1 MKHLFLISLIFLTA
15 CSSEQ
20 SHTGTTP
27 TDPPTHPFEAAGRE
41 VIVYTTAENTSYRLT
56 PTDTLT
62 FTDFGQPL
70 ETQACIFVDPSHT
83 FQTFI
88 GIGGA
93 ITDAAAETFY
103 KLPKDVQQK
112 ILQAYYDSTKGIGY
126 TLARTNIGSCD
137 FSSGSYSYVADGDS
151 SLKTFS
157 IAHDEKFRIPLIRAA
172 MKEAGGKLTLFAS
185 PWSPPAWMKDNH
197 SLLHG
202 GHLLPRFYHTWAD
215 YFVRFIHAYKKE
227 GIPVWAVTVQNE
239 PMASQT
245 WESCIYTADMEKDF
259 VKNDLGPVFRKNG
272 LNTKIIIWDHNR
284 DMMYQRAS
292 TVLNDPEAA
301 KYVWGVGFHWYVHND
316 FANVER
322 VHEAFPDK
330 HLLFT
335 EGCNYPFDLSKINEW
350 HWGENYGISMVHD
363 FNNGTEG
370 WTDWNILLDQ
380 RGGPNHVG
388 NYCYAPI
395 HADTSTGRLYFMNSY
410 YYIGHF
416 SKFIRPGAR
425 RVVSSS
431 MRDSL
436 QTTAFINPDGKVAVV
451 VLNVSNEKIPYHL
464 WVQGKAAETVS
475 LPHSIQTLM
484 IRREKKE

>member
-1 MKHLFLISLIFLTA
+1 MNKLLVISLVFITA
-15 CSSEQ
+15 CASRQ
-20 SHTGTTP
+20 SHTGTTSH
-27 TDPPTHPFEAAGRE
+27 DPSTSPFEVAGRE
-41 VIVYTTAENTSYRLT
+41 VTVYTTAENTPYRLT
-56 PTDTLT
+56 ATDTLA
-62 FTDFGQPL
+62 FKDFGQPQ
-70 ETQACIFVDPSHT
+70 ETQACIFIDPSHT

-103 KLPKDVQQK
+103 KLPQDVQQK

-126 TLARTNIGSCD
+126 TLARTNISSCD
-137 FSSGSYSYVADGDS
+137 FSSDSYSYVADGDS

-157 IAHDEKFRIPLIRAA
+157 VAHDEKFKIPLIKAA
-172 MKEAGGKLTLFAS
+172 TKEAGGKLTLFAS

-202 GHLLPRFYHTWAD
+202 GHLLPRYYQSWAD
-215 YFVRFIHAYKKE
+215 YFVKFIDAYKKE

-245 WESCIYTADMEKDF
+245 WESCIYTADMERDF
-259 VKNDLGPVFRKNG
+259 VKNDLGPTFRKNG
-272 LNTKIIIWDHNR
+272 LDTKIIIWDHNR

-301 KYVWGVGFHWYVHND
+301 KYVWGVGFHWYMHND
-316 FANVER
+316 FDNVQR

-335 EGCNYPFDLSKINEW
+335 EACNYPFDMTKINDW
-350 HWGENYGISMVHD
+350 NWGEKYGVSMVHD

-370 WTDWNILLDQ
+370 WTDWNILLNQ
-380 RGGPNHVG
+380 QGGPNHVG

-395 HADTSTGRLYFMNSY
+395 HADTRTGKLYFMNAY

-425 RVVSSS
+425 RIISSS
-431 MRDSL
+431 TVDSL
-436 QTTAFINPDGKVAVV
+436 QTTAFINPDGKIAVV
-451 VLNVSNEKIPYHL
+451 VLNVTGEKIPYHL
-464 WVQGKAAETVS
+464 WARGKAAETVS
-475 LPHSIQTLM
+475 LPHSIETLVVQ
-484 IRREKKE
+484 

>member
-1 MKHLFLISLIFLTA
+1 MKKLVLISLVFITA
-15 CSSEQ
+15 CASKQ
-20 SHTGTTP
+20 SHTGTASH
-27 TDPPTHPFEAAGRE
+27 DPSTSPYEAAGRE
-41 VIVYTTAENTSYRLT
+41 VTVYTTAENTPYRLT
-56 PTDTLT
+56 PTDTVA
-62 FTDFGQPL
+62 FKDFGQPQ
-70 ETQACIFVDPSHT
+70 ETQPCIFIDPTHT

-103 KLPKDVQQK
+103 KLPRDVQQK

-137 FSSGSYSYVADGDS
+137 FSSESYSYVADGDS

-157 IAHDEKFRIPLIRAA
+157 VAHDEKFKIPLIKAA
-172 MKEAGGKLTLFAS
+172 TKEAGGKLTLFAS

-202 GHLLPRFYHTWAD
+202 GHLLPRFYQSWAD
-215 YFVRFIHAYKKE
+215 YFVRFIDAYKKE
-227 GIPVWAVTVQNE
+227 GIRVWAVTVQNE

-245 WESCIYTADMEKDF
+245 WESCIYTADMERDF
-259 VKNDLGPVFRKNG
+259 VKNDLGPTFRKNG
-272 LNTKIIIWDHNR
+272 LDTRIIIWDHNR

-316 FANVER
+316 FDNVQR

-335 EGCNYPFDLSKINEW
+335 EACNYPFDMSKIGDWN
-350 HWGENYGISMVHD
+350 WGEKYGLSMVHD

-370 WTDWNILLDQ
+370 WTDWNILLNQ
-380 RGGPNHVG
+380 QGGPNHVG

-395 HADTSTGRLYFMNSY
+395 HADTRTGKLYFMNAY

-425 RVVSSS
+425 RIISSS
-431 MRDSL
+431 TVDSL
-436 QTTAFINPDGKVAVV
+436 QTTAFINPDGKIAVV
-451 VLNVSNEKIPYHL
+451 VLNVTGEKIPYHL
-464 WVQGKAAETVS
+464 WAQGKAAEAVS
-475 LPHSIQTLM
+475 LPHSIQTLVVQ
-484 IRREKKE
+484 